1 MYLVKLNDWKKTYW
15 EDEKGNRTT
24 IQEVLLALQ
33 GEPTIKI
40 KLADLEHI
48 PSTRI
53 EDHRKLVADLS
64 CPIIVQEKSGIFS
77 RILDGHHRR
86 QKAVDEKRSY
96 ILGKVFKGEVINES
110 R

>member
-1 MYLVKLNDWKKTYW
+1 MSVNDWKKTYW

-24 IQEVLLALQ
+24 IEEVLSTLQ
-33 GEPTIKI
+33 SEPVIKI
-40 KLADLEHI
+40 KLADLAHI
-48 PSTRI
+48 PATCI

-64 CPIIVQEKSGIFS
+64 CPIIVQKKSGIFS

-86 QKAVDEKRSY
+86 QKAVDEKRDY
-96 ILGKVFKGEVINES
+96 ILGKVFKGEVINEN